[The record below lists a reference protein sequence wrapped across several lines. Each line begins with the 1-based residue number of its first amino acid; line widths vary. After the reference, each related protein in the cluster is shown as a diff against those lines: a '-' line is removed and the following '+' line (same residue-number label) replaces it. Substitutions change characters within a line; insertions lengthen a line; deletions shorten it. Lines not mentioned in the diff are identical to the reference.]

1 MFYRD
6 NHAYIVSK
14 IFVSCDLQNNRD
26 KTMYCVRL
34 FHHIFSVF
42 DNIIV
47 H

>member
-14 IFVSCDLQNNRD
+14 VFVSCDLENNKD

-34 FHHIFSVF
+34 FHHIFKPP
-42 DNIIV
+42 
-47 H
+47 